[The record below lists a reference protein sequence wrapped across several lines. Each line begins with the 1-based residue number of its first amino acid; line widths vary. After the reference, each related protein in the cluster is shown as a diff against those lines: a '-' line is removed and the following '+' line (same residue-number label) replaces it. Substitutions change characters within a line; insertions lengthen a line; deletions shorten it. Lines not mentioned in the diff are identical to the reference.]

1 VYTFSVLMLKS
12 NEGRGRWRL
21 QFKTEIMTTPA
32 FWHYNTEQEPTA
44 AEKRL
49 NPSIHNLGAQQCW
62 RENKEEGRLAAAC
75 CLAFSRSDRIYNGAE
90 IAKV

>member
-1 VYTFSVLMLKS
+1 MLKS
-12 NEGRGRWRL
+12 NEGRELWML

-32 FWHYNTEQEPTA
+32 FWHYNTAA

-49 NPSIHNLGAQQCW
+49 NPSIHNTGQDVGAQQCW
-62 RENKEEGRLAAAC
+62 RENNEESRLAAAC
-75 CLAFSRSDRIYNGAE
+75 CLAFSRSDRIYNDAE

>member
-1 VYTFSVLMLKS
+1 
-12 NEGRGRWRL
+12 L